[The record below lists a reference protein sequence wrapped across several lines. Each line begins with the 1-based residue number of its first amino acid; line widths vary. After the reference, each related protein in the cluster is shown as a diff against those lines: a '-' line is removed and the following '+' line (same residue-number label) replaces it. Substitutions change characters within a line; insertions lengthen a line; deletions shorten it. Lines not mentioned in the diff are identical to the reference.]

1 MKNKEAENFQY
12 FLESMDKLYDS
23 VTSIMDIPMEKY
35 STEDW
40 AKIGRRI
47 NKLAD
52 ELNLIFEK
60 NGFDLEEA

>member
-1 MKNKEAENFQY
+1 MKNKETENFQY

-23 VTSIMDIPMEKY
+23 VTSVMDIPMERY

-52 ELNLIFEK
+52 ELDLIFEK
-60 NGFDLEEA
+60 NGWDEEA